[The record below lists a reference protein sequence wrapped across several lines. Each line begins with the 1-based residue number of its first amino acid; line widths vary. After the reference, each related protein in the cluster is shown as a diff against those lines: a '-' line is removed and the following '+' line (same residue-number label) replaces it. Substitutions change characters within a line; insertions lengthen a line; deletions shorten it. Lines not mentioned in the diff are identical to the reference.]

1 MQYQRKILSS
11 LLIASGII
19 SVPQVAVAND
29 SSELEQLRALV
40 QELDQKVKIL
50 ARQGELKEEAEA
62 AAKKEAPVVTASDKG
77 FGIKSADGKFEY
89 QLRGLVHADY
99 RTWVDDDKKPN
110 TEGFTLRR
118 IRPTFQGTVFGKYD
132 FRFTPEFGEN
142 KSAVVDAYLDARF
155 QPWAKVR
162 AGKFKPFVGLERLQS
177 GGDIKFIE
185 RSYVSNNILPNRDQG
200 VSLYGDLFNNK
211 LSYAVGVFNGVND
224 GAENTT
230 TQDTNKDKDYAARVF
245 VTPFK
250 DSDSVLSGL
259 GFGIAATYANQR
271 GSASSTG
278 LSSYKTPGQ
287 AANFF
292 SYLVGGTP
300 TTANTTHADGSRIRW
315 TPQGYY
321 YNGPFG
327 VIAEYARVSQD
338 VRRGNSRDS
347 LDNDAWQVAASWLL
361 TGEDASFKG
370 VKPKKAFATDGDG
383 WGAFELVARYQEL
396 NVDDRAFEGSTTS
409 TGLLAFADL
418 TAAAKKAQTW
428 GVGVNW
434 YLNQDVK
441 IVANYEHTTFDGG
454 GGGTKNG
461 SGVVTSALDRED
473 EDILFTRLQYSF

>member
-230 TQDTNKDKDYAARVF
+230 TQDTNKDKDYAARVY
-245 VTPFK
+245 VTPFN
-250 DSDSVLSGL
+250 DRDSVISEE
-259 GFGIAATYANQR
+259 
-271 GSASSTG
+271 
-278 LSSYKTPGQ
+278 
-287 AANFF
+287 
-292 SYLVGGTP
+292 
-300 TTANTTHADGSRIRW
+300 SRVW
-315 TPQGYY
+315 KY
-321 YNGPFG
+321 
-327 VIAEYARVSQD
+327 
-338 VRRGNSRDS
+338 
-347 LDNDAWQVAASWLL
+347 
-361 TGEDASFKG
+361 
-370 VKPKKAFATDGDG
+370 
-383 WGAFELVARYQEL
+383 
-396 NVDDRAFEGSTTS
+396 
-409 TGLLAFADL
+409 
-418 TAAAKKAQTW
+418 
-428 GVGVNW
+428 
-434 YLNQDVK
+434 
-441 IVANYEHTTFDGG
+441 
-454 GGGTKNG
+454 
-461 SGVVTSALDRED
+461 
-473 EDILFTRLQYSF
+473 